1 MFIRKSCGLSFGIFP
16 FAVLRAKTTQLF
28 LHQTL
33 PVISGMTNLTRRKF
47 IKRGILA
54 SIGLVLLDSLWFE
67 KYVIDWNYFDISK
80 SENDKIKIIQI
91 SDLHFDQLKYFHK
104 SIAKKIN
111 SIKPDLIFIT
121 GDSVDSTEKIKP
133 LDEFLELIDNSIKK
147 YAITGNWEYW
157 GNVNLNELK
166 SIYSKNN
173 CELLI
178 NENRTISIKNR
189 EISIIGIDDFV
200 GGNADFGKAVEN
212 LKKTETNIVLS
223 HCPEHRDIITKQ
235 KGNLNI
241 DLVLSG
247 HTHGGQINLF
257 GFVPFKPQGSGKYL
271 KGWYKESEPKM
282 YISKGIGTSILPIR
296 FGARAEMVE
305 IEI

>member
-1 MFIRKSCGLSFGIFP
+1 M
-16 FAVLRAKTTQLF
+16 Q
-28 LHQTL
+28 
-33 PVISGMTNLTRRKF
+33 
-47 IKRGILA
+47 
-54 SIGLVLLDSLWFE
+54 
-67 KYVIDWNYFDISK
+67 
-80 SENDKIKIIQI
+80 
-91 SDLHFDQLKYFHK
+91 
-104 SIAKKIN
+104 KKIN
-111 SIKPDLIFIT
+111 TIKPDLIFIT
-121 GDSVDSTEKIKP
+121 GDSVDKTEKINL
-133 LDEFLELIDNSIKK
+133 LDNFLELIDSSIKK

-157 GNVNLNELK
+157 GKVNLAELK

-212 LKKTETNIVLS
+212 LQETETNIVLS
-223 HCPEHRDIITKQ
+223 HCPEHRDIIDRQ

-247 HTHGGQINLF
+247 HTHGGQITFL
-257 GFVPFKPQGSGKYL
+257 GIVPFKPQGSGRYL
-271 KGWYKESEPKM
+271 KGWYKETEPKM
-282 YISKGIGTSILPIR
+282 YISKGIGTSVLPIR
-296 FGARAEMVE
+296 FGARAEIAS

>member
-1 MFIRKSCGLSFGIFP
+1 
-16 FAVLRAKTTQLF
+16 
-28 LHQTL
+28 
-33 PVISGMTNLTRRKF
+33 MTNLTRRKF

-80 SENDKIKIIQI
+80 SEKDKIKIIQI
-91 SDLHFDQLKYFHK
+91 SDLHFDQLRYFHK

-121 GDSVDSTEKIKP
+121 GDSVDKTEKIKS
-133 LDEFLELIDNSIKK
+133 LNEFLELIDNSIKK

-157 GNVNLNELK
+157 GKVNLTELK
-166 SIYSKNN
+166 NVYSKNN
-173 CELLI
+173 YELLI
-178 NENRTISIKNR
+178 NENQTISIKNR
-189 EISIIGIDDFV
+189 QISIIGIDDLV

-212 LKKTETNIVLS
+212 LKETETNIVLS
-223 HCPEHRDIITKQ
+223 HCPEHRDLITKQ
-235 KGNLNI
+235 KEDLNI

-247 HTHGGQINLF
+247 HTHGGQITFL
-257 GFVPFKPQGSGKYL
+257 GIVPFIPQGSGNYL

-305 IEI
+305 MEI

>member
-1 MFIRKSCGLSFGIFP
+1 MSI
-16 FAVLRAKTTQLF
+16 
-28 LHQTL
+28 
-33 PVISGMTNLTRRKF
+33 LTRRKF
-47 IKRGILA
+47 IKTGIL
-54 SIGLVLLDSLWFE
+54 STIGLIVLDSLWFE
-67 KYVIDWNYFDISK
+67 KYVIEWNHFDISK
-80 SENDKIKIIQI
+80 SNKNKIKIIQI
-91 SDLHFDQLKYFHK
+91 SDLHFDKLRYFHM

-111 SIKPDLIFIT
+111 SKKPDIVFIT
-121 GDSVDSTEKIKP
+121 GDSVDKTEKIDS
-133 LDEFLELIDNSIKK
+133 LNEFLELIDKSIPK

-157 GNVNLNELK
+157 GNVNLTKLK
-166 SIYSKNN
+166 NVFSKNN

-178 NENRTISIKNR
+178 NENRTINIRNR

-200 GGNADFGKAVEN
+200 GGNADFEKAIEN
-212 LKKTETNIVLS
+212 LKQTETNIVLS

-235 KGNLNI
+235 KGSLNI

-247 HTHGGQINLF
+247 HTHGGQITFL
-257 GFVPFKPQGSGKYL
+257 GIVPFKPQGSGKYL